1 MSATKFIERDS
12 KLWKRSFVWP
22 ESDIHLWRNCNK
34 PENGPAMLDNIMA
47 LVPNLN
53 TKNSKVIQAGG
64 ACGVYA
70 DYYSKYFRQITTFE
84 PDPDNYHCLAKNTKS
99 WVVAINTALSDKIG
113 NVPMHRSRIN
123 VGATR
128 VGVGED
134 VVHYTA
140 PAITIDMLAPP
151 KSKLSISLIH
161 LDVEGYEKSILM
173 GGLKEI
179 ERCKPVIVLETW
191 DDEFMKSIGYRDAGM
206 VSPWDKA
213 FVYNS

>member
-1 MSATKFIERDS
+1 
-12 KLWKRSFVWP
+12 V
-22 ESDIHLWRNCNK
+22 
-34 PENGPAMLDNIMA
+34 
-47 LVPNLN
+47 
-53 TKNSKVIQAGG
+53 
-64 ACGVYA
+64 
-70 DYYSKYFRQITTFE
+70 
-84 PDPDNYHCLAKNTKS
+84 
-99 WVVAINTALSDKIG
+99 NTALSDKVG

-134 VVHYTA
+134 LVHYTA